1 MRLSIIG
8 ANRDL
13 SRAPRRFLVFA
24 AFNVISWQCLCS
36 AAMIL
41 YARKLDMPASWV
53 GALIAAMPLANIL
66 ILVTIPLVT
75 RFGSKHL
82 MMVMWA
88 LRCLCM
94 CSVFFIPFLTDRY
107 GDRAG
112 WYLLLGA
119 TLGFCILRSI
129 GAGGW
134 LPWLHEIVPKNE
146 RGLYFSAE
154 SRVANFMSIL
164 AMLLAAFLLEGD
176 ADQSRYLGVYALG
189 IVAGFISLGYMIRIP
204 GGAPHRQE
212 EHSSSSFAAYRSA
225 LFDRPFLSFVLV
237 ASLCLTSMT
246 CLSSVTVL
254 YMRDVLLL
262 TSRTIMLISAGG
274 CLGIVL
280 TVRFWGMFADHSGS
294 GRAMFKTILVYALM
308 ALTVLL
314 LSPSMY
320 WSRILIGPTL
330 IFTTTFGGA
339 FWSTSHR
346 GLLNYVQERGKIAYT
361 SVWTVST
368 SMALGVTPIITGF
381 VVDGWGVTGFRLC
394 FAVSA
399 VGGIVCAFICL
410 VAVQDGPR
418 PVKPSV
424 AALINPIL
432 PVRTLARVA
441 WITVGLHEN
450 RPTRPLDNSQ
460 KKIDAEEAKPGPD
473 RALDDPLEPNHD

>member
-1 MRLSIIG
+1 VAYLHQSEPPRHPATKDSTVRLSNLSF
-8 ANRDL
+8 NRDL
-13 SRAPRRFLVFA
+13 SLAPRRFLAFA

-66 ILVTIPLVT
+66 VLVTIPLVT
-75 RFGSKHL
+75 RFGSKRL
-82 MMVMWA
+82 MMTMWVM
-88 LRCLCM
+88 RCLCM
-94 CSVFFIPFLTDRY
+94 GSVFFIPFVTSRY
-107 GDRAG
+107 GNQAG
-112 WYLLLGA
+112 WYLLLSA

-164 AMLLAAFLLEGD
+164 ALLLVAFLLGGD
-176 ADQSRYLGVYALG
+176 AGQRQYLGVYALG
-189 IVAGFISLGYMIRIP
+189 IVAGFISLAYMMRVP
-204 GGAPHRQE
+204 GGAPHPHE
-212 EHSSSSFAAYRSA
+212 EDSSSGFSAYRSA
-225 LFDRPFLSFVLV
+225 LLDRRFLSFTLV
-237 ASLCLTSMT
+237 ASLCLTCMT
-246 CLSSVTVL
+246 FLSSVTVL
-254 YMRDVLLL
+254 YMRDILLL
-262 TSRTIMLISAGG
+262 TSRTIMFIAAGG

-280 TVRFWGMFADHSGS
+280 TVQFWGMFADHSGS
-294 GRAMFKTILVYALM
+294 GRAMFKTILAYALI

-314 LSPSMY
+314 LSPSLY

-330 IFTTTFGGA
+330 ILASTFGGA

-346 GLLNYVQERGKIAYT
+346 GVLNYVQERGKIAYT

-381 VVDGWGVTGFRLC
+381 VVHDWGVTGFRFC
-394 FAVSA
+394 FATSA
-399 VGGIVCAFICL
+399 IGGIACALLCL

-424 AALINPIL
+424 ASLINPIL
-432 PVRTLARVA
+432 PVRTLARIA
-441 WITVGLHEN
+441 WITVGLHES
-450 RPTRPLDNSQ
+450 RPTRPN
-460 KKIDAEEAKPGPD
+460 
-473 RALDDPLEPNHD
+473 DDSD